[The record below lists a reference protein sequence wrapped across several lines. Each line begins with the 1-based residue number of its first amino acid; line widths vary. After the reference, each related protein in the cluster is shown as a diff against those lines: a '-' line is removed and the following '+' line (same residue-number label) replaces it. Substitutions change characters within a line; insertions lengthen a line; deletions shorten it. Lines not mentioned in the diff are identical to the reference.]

1 MSMLAKFVQV
11 APDLLSRLMD
21 DPEMLESLFA
31 LDLEAAP
38 AAPGPMGR
46 SESVQKALRERGL
59 PQMLAASV
67 DRMNPAMREALRAR
81 LESMG
86 LNVDAMRGGGG
97 AQDLIKVMVARANRM
112 ATSGAGMSGKG
123 ASLSMEKAWHGV
135 HYLLCGQAEPGAA
148 ILSLAILGGTEV
160 GEDFSG
166 YGPARYFASDSVKEI
181 AAQLSRSN
189 LETEMSARFD
199 PVRMSSLGIYPNGWE
214 PAALNWLM
222 EEFRHLRD
230 FYKEANAKGLAV
242 VTGLV

>member
-11 APDLLSRLMD
+11 APDLLSRLTD

-31 LDLEAAP
+31 LDPGVAP
-38 AAPGPMGR
+38 AAPGPM
-46 SESVQKALRERGL
+46 SESVQKALAGRGL

-97 AQDLIKVMVARANRM
+97 AEDLIRVMVARANRM
-112 ATSGAGMSGKG
+112 ATTGAGMKGKG

-135 HYLLCGQAEPGAA
+135 HYLLCGQPEPNGA
-148 ILSLAILGGTEV
+148 ILSLAILGGIEV

-166 YGPARYFASDSVKEI
+166 YGPARYFAIDSVKEI
-181 AAQLSRSN
+181 VTQLGRRN
-189 LETEMSARFD
+189 LEGEMSARFD
-199 PVRMSSLGIYPNGWE
+199 PARMSSLGIYPNGWK
-214 PAALNWLM
+214 AADLAWLM

-230 FYKEANAKGLAV
+230 FYNDAGAKGLAV

>member
-31 LDLEAAP
+31 LDPGVAA
-38 AAPGPMGR
+38 AAPGPM
-46 SESVQKALRERGL
+46 SESVQQALAGRGL

-97 AQDLIKVMVARANRM
+97 AEDLIKVMVARANRM
-112 ATSGAGMSGKG
+112 ATTGAGMKGKG

-135 HYLLCGQAEPGAA
+135 HYLLCGQPEPNAA

-166 YGPARYFASDSVKEI
+166 YGPARYFAIDSVKEI

-189 LETEMSARFD
+189 LEAEMTARFD
-199 PVRMSSLGIYPNGWE
+199 PARMTNLGIYPNGWR
-214 PAALNWLM
+214 AADLAWLM
-222 EEFRHLRD
+222 EEFRNLRD
-230 FYKEANAKGLAV
+230 FYKDAGAKGFAV